1 MRIVL
6 DTTIL
11 ARATPGRDSPAREVL
26 LRVIQPPHL
35 LVMSPFLLSELTR
48 VLRYERLR
56 RIHKLDDERIN
67 HFLHHLHSNALV
79 ISLPLVTDH
88 VVPTDPDD
96 DPIIATA
103 VLGQA
108 DILCTTDTDFH
119 HPDVLAYCATK
130 NIRIMNDVKLLQTL
144 RSLKDSE

>member
-1 MRIVL
+1 MHIVL

-35 LVMSPFLLSELTR
+35 LVMSSFLLSELAR

-67 HFLHHLHSNALV
+67 HFLYHLHSNALV
-79 ISLPLVTDH
+79 VSLPLVTDH

-119 HPDVLAYCATK
+119 HADVLAFCAQK
-130 NIRIMNDVKLLQTL
+130 DIRIMNDVELLQTL
-144 RSLKDSE
+144 RSL